1 MERGLCDEIAT
12 ADDVLLDFV
21 DKGYDVYEVAYDP
34 APEGVGGLLAGLPR
48 GSGSGSSSMKMDS
61 GIGGGWRGVFRSMVR
76 GVVSD
81 VKEEVMAELKSTVND
96 MNSVERRYMAQ
107 DDSADRIQMKE

>member
-1 MERGLCDEIAT
+1 MCDEIAT

-21 DKGYDVYEVAYDP
+21 DKGYDLYEVAYDP
-34 APEGVGGLLAGLPR
+34 APEGVGGLLAGLP
-48 GSGSGSSSMKMDS
+48 SGSGSSSMKMES
-61 GIGGGWRGVFRSMVR
+61 GIGGWRGVFRSMVR

>member
-1 MERGLCDEIAT
+1 MLPRVIVSREFSLLFLVHFDVHKLTLIASLTAWFGEDALERGLCDEIAT

-48 GSGSGSSSMKMDS
+48 GSGSGST
-61 GIGGGWRGVFRSMVR
+61 F
-76 GVVSD
+76 SD
-81 VKEEVMAELKSTVND
+81 
-96 MNSVERRYMAQ
+96 
-107 DDSADRIQMKE
+107 

>member
-34 APEGVGGLLAGLPR
+34 APEGVGGLLAGLP
-48 GSGSGSSSMKMDS
+48 SGSRSSMKMDS

-96 MNSVERRYMAQ
+96 MNSVERRYMAL